1 MDDLEKFTN
10 LSKDKLGEIFAD
22 PEMSQQ
28 FFILFLFAIAT
39 GKPFGEVIEGMKA
52 ICMDTEFQDKD
63 GARED
68 ETQILQEPNTSPDI

>member
-10 LSKDKLGEIFAD
+10 LSKDKLDEIFAD

-28 FFILFLFAIAT
+28 FFILFLFALAT
-39 GKPFGEVIEGMKA
+39 GKSFGEVIEGMKV
-52 ICMDTEFQDKD
+52 ICTDTESQDKD

-68 ETQILQEPNTSPDI
+68 NNDSN